1 MSSIYQ
7 IVTVKF
13 SVLWLRWALNL
24 IVELIQI
31 RCNHSW
37 TIEFKTESWQFCFV
51 YDVLHLPL
59 QGCGCLSS
67 SIEPQ
72 SKPCSCSWEFGMCL
86 LWTRVRSQYGVPH
99 HVQNHVFASK
109 LLVVN
114 SSFPLFRLIDLA
126 VDTYRRAIELQPNF
140 PDAYCNLA
148 NALKEQG
155 KVSIC
160 KGEPPLRQPPP
171 TTTNVHVCMYV
182 CMHACAHTLLL
193 QIIYYPQLLL
203 LGRLGY
209 LNFWPH
215 CLLAIAAVVNP
226 KKGCSLLGTLSYCP
240 HYLDNQNP
248 VAWLYYCNLY
258 I

>member
-1 MSSIYQ
+1 M
-7 IVTVKF
+7 
-13 SVLWLRWALNL
+13 
-24 IVELIQI
+24 
-31 RCNHSW
+31 
-37 TIEFKTESWQFCFV
+37 
-51 YDVLHLPL
+51 
-59 QGCGCLSS
+59 
-67 SIEPQ
+67 
-72 SKPCSCSWEFGMCL
+72 
-86 LWTRVRSQYGVPH
+86 
-99 HVQNHVFASK
+99 
-109 LLVVN
+109 VN
-114 SSFPLFRLIDLA
+114 SSFPLCRLIDLA

-160 KGEPPLRQPPP
+160 KGEPPLRPPP
-171 TTTNVHVCMYV
+171 PPPPPPNNNNKQRNMYMYV
-182 CMHACAHTLLL
+182 CMHACMYACAHTFLL

>member
-37 TIEFKTESWQFCFV
+37 TNEFKTESWQFCCV
-51 YDVLHLPL
+51 YVVLHLQL

-99 HVQNHVFASK
+99 HVQNQVFASK

-182 CMHACAHTLLL
+182 CMHACMCTHFAVANNLLSTITSLGQTGIFKFLTPLPSCNCRSGKSKERLQPAWNFILLSPLSGQPESCGLALLL
-193 QIIYYPQLLL
+193 
-203 LGRLGY
+203 
-209 LNFWPH
+209 
-215 CLLAIAAVVNP
+215 
-226 KKGCSLLGTLSYCP
+226 
-240 HYLDNQNP
+240 
-248 VAWLYYCNLY
+248 
-258 I
+258 